1 MSPASPVD
9 DGIGAARSFVRD
21 TQKKALFYGSVAG
34 LTLVFLWSREVG
46 VGFIAG
52 FLISVINFQLMSVDA
67 FDLVDKGSGKARKF
81 IIGRYVLRYAIM
93 FGFLA
98 LVATRTS
105 LNIFA
110 SFAGLFFVQG
120 VLVTCQVSRSV
131 RGYTKGKGR
140 G

>member
-1 MSPASPVD
+1 MSSASPVGD
-9 DGIGAARSFVRD
+9 RIGEARSFVRE

-46 VGFIAG
+46 FGFIAG
-52 FLISVINFQLMSVDA
+52 YLISMINFQLMSVDA
-67 FDLVDKGSGKARKF
+67 FDLVEKVPGKARKF
-81 IIGRYVLRYAIM
+81 IIGRYLLRYAIM

-110 SFAGLFFVQG
+110 SFAGLFFIQG
-120 VLVTCQVSRSV
+120 VLVTGQVSRFV
-131 RGYTKGKGR
+131 RGYTKR
-140 G
+140 